1 MDFLQRFTQYM
12 KERGGAGGAAGGAG
26 GAAGGGAAA
35 NVNMSR
41 GARRI
46 RHARAA
52 NLRNPPPEPPLNATR
67 NYKVNLLG
75 GVKRS
80 TVFSHLG
87 AEHSKG
93 MKGYGILPFLNR
105 KNQCRLSGTCRNAH
119 GEVARFELA
128 DNSPI
133 LGDLEIWHTTHPR
146 ATVANVSGRALSL
159 RDFELLRGIKKLN
172 MSGCKLDGAFD
183 IVRAFV
189 HLHGIEE
196 LNVSDC
202 NTRAFNFNV
211 FPSLEGI
218 KKLEM
223 ARCKAVLEADDF
235 QYLHGIEILNI
246 DGCTQLTDAALA
258 PLAGIKDLY
267 MKGCTQFTDAVLA
280 PFAGLER
287 LGIDDC
293 VQLTGETFPTSL
305 KILDMN
311 DCINVTDAALA
322 SLHGLEELYIGGC
335 TQLTDAAFVNLD
347 SLQKL
352 NMQEC
357 TGVTDLAFDHLTR
370 VKYLDMSDCNQP
382 GITAAAIAKLDF
394 VTELITEDC
403 SDEVNDA
410 ADLLFQHNAQLGGRR
425 KFKKSKSKSK
435 SKKSKK
441 SKSKKSKTRR
451 NR

>member
-1 MDFLQRFTQYM
+1 MESWLNILRMNGLQ
-12 KERGGAGGAAGGAG
+12 
-26 GAAGGGAAA
+26 
-35 NVNMSR
+35 NVSNVSGNEEMPHRNMSR
-41 GARRI
+41 EGRRI

-52 NLRNPPPEPPLNATR
+52 NLRNPPPEPPLNPTR

-75 GVKRS
+75 GVKAS

-93 MKGYGILPFLNR
+93 MKGHGILQFLNR
-105 KNQCRLSGTCRNAH
+105 KNQCLLSRTCRDAR
-119 GEVARFELA
+119 GEVGKFELA

-146 ATVANVSGRALSL
+146 ATVANVSGRALRL
-159 RDFELLRGIKKLN
+159 RDFELLHGIKKLN
-172 MSGCKLDGAFD
+172 MSGCNLHGAFD
-183 IVRAFV
+183 IVRAFD
-189 HLHGIEE
+189 HLRGIEE

-202 NTRAFNFNV
+202 PMRAFNFNV
-211 FPSLEGI
+211 FPSLAGI

-223 ARCKAVLEADDF
+223 ARCKAVLGADDF
-235 QYLHGIEILNI
+235 YHLRGIEILNI

-293 VQLTGETFPTSL
+293 VQLTGATFPASI
-305 KILDMN
+305 KIIDMN

-357 TGVTDLAFDHLTR
+357 TGVTDVAFDHLTR

-394 VTELITEDC
+394 VTVLITEGCTDA
-403 SDEVNDA
+403 VNDA
-410 ADLLFQHNAQLGGRR
+410 ADLLFEHNAQLGGRR

-435 SKKSKK
+435 SKSKK
-441 SKSKKSKTRR
+441 SKSKTRR
-451 NR
+451 IR

>member
-1 MDFLQRFTQYM
+1 M
-12 KERGGAGGAAGGAG
+12 
-26 GAAGGGAAA
+26 
-35 NVNMSR
+35 
-41 GARRI
+41 
-46 RHARAA
+46 
-52 NLRNPPPEPPLNATR
+52 NPVR

-75 GVKRS
+75 GDKAS
-80 TVFSHLG
+80 TVFSHLN
-87 AEHSKG
+87 AEHSRG
-93 MKGYGILPFLNR
+93 AGILGFLNR

-119 GEVARFELA
+119 GEVAKFELA

-133 LGDLEIWHTTHPR
+133 VGDLEIWHTTHPR
-146 ATVANVSGRALSL
+146 AVAANVSGRALRL
-159 RDFELLRGIKKLN
+159 RDFELLHGIKKLN
-172 MSGCKLDGAFD
+172 MSGCNLHGVFD
-183 IVRAFV
+183 IVRAFD
-189 HLHGIEE
+189 HLRGIEE

-202 NTRAFNFNV
+202 STRAFNFNV
-211 FPSLEGI
+211 FPSLARI
-218 KKLEM
+218 KKLDM
-223 ARCKAVLEADDF
+223 ARCTAVLGADDF
-235 QYLHGIEILNI
+235 QHLRGIEILNI

-293 VQLTGETFPTSL
+293 VQLTGATFAAL
-305 KILDMN
+305 NGIKILDMN
-311 DCINVTDAALA
+311 DCVNVTDAALA

-335 TQLTDAAFVNLD
+335 TQLTDAAFVHLD
-347 SLQKL
+347 SVQKL

-357 TGVTDLAFDHLTR
+357 TGVTDLAFDHLRR
-370 VKYLDMSDCNQP
+370 VKYLDMSHCNQP

-441 SKSKKSKTRR
+441 SKSKSKTRR